1 MQDSENAGQP
11 PAASPPERAPDRVI
25 DPQLRLRIALRKRAI
40 ETIYAPR
47 PAPVTFPIRQRFNN
61 LYPYIAETI
70 GEGVPLT
77 YLEFGVWRGASIKR
91 MSQLFTSPEARFV
104 GFDSFEGLPE
114 AWGEKPTGT
123 FSMDGQMPRTQ
134 DPRVSYVKGYFQNTL
149 PGFIAG
155 QSFKMPVLVHLDADL
170 YSSTLF
176 LLTTLWHHIPEYY
189 FLFDEFPNDEAA
201 AMYDFGSA
209 YPVEFEFLA
218 CTQLDDAKPMPQQ
231 LFGRMRNVPLVV

>member
-1 MQDSENAGQP
+1 MDDVP
-11 PAASPPERAPDRVI
+11 PADRAPDAN
-25 DPQLRLRIALRKRAI
+25 LRLRNALRKRAL

-47 PAPVTFPIRQRFNN
+47 PAPVTFPPRQRFTN
-61 LYPYIAETI
+61 LYPFAASTI
-70 GEGVPLT
+70 GEDKPLI

-91 MSQLFTSPEARFV
+91 MSQLFTNQNARFY

-114 AWGEKPTGT
+114 SWGEKPTGT
-123 FSMDGQMPRTQ
+123 FSVDGQAPRAH
-134 DPRVSYVKGYFQNTL
+134 DPRITYVLGYFQNTL

-155 QSFKMPVLVHLDADL
+155 KTFDMPVLIHLDADL

-189 FLFDEFPNDEAA
+189 FIFDEFPNDEAA

-218 CTQLDDAKPMPQQ
+218 CTQDDNAKPIPQQ
-231 LFGRMRNVPLVV
+231 LFGHMRNVPLVV